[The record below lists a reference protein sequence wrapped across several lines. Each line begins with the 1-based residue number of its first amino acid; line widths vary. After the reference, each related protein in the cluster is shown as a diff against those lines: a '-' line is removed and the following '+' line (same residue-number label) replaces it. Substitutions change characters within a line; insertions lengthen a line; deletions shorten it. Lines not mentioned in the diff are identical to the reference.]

1 VSKSRQSRKSGKLA
15 FVEKICDLSMRGD
28 IDGVRDQ
35 LKSFWSDK
43 TTQPWDKV
51 YASIGRYWQ
60 STHSADDVSE
70 ALIKIRDAVFGALDM
85 HSLSLALETTTDSI
99 LEIFLKGKGWE
110 EGRKRVRTFCSKAV
124 GNLISK
130 GQLDYLDSSSLQ
142 RDGFG
147 YLVDSLEEAKLE
159 QYKNAKPVKSKD
171 KLDLKSLSRSVYGRT
186 LMREEGVAEVSLDAK
201 DTRAEAIMQAYEGK
215 LIELETDTSRSFE
228 QIGPVEQLTL
238 NGKPVEGSTAKEEE
252 KRIKSQK
259 KETHQVELT
268 EYISGKKASRART
281 KRRKSKK
288 TASDSKRRRS

>member
-1 VSKSRQSRKSGKLA
+1 VSKSRRSRKSGKLT
-15 FVEKICDLSMRGD
+15 FVEKVCDLSMRGD
-28 IDGVRDQ
+28 IDGVTDQ

-43 TTQPWDKV
+43 TTHPWNKM
-51 YASIGRYWQ
+51 YASIARHWQ
-60 STHSADDVSE
+60 STHSAEDVSE

-99 LEIFLKGKGWE
+99 LEILLKARSWE
-110 EGRKRVRTFCSKAV
+110 EGQKKVRTFCSKAV
-124 GNLISK
+124 RNLISR

-159 QYKNAKPVKSKD
+159 QYKSAEPVKSKD
-171 KLDLKSLSRSVYGRT
+171 NLDLKSLSRSVYGRT
-186 LMREEGVAEVSLDAK
+186 LMREAGVTEVSIDAK
-201 DTRAEAIMQAYEGK
+201 DSRAEALIQAYEGR
-215 LIELETDTSRSFE
+215 LIELETDTSKSFE
-228 QIGPVEQLTL
+228 QTGPVEQLTL

-252 KRIKSQK
+252 KKIKPQK
-259 KETHQVELT
+259 KDTHQVELT

-281 KRRKSKK
+281 KRRKSKQ